1 MEEKIN
7 ISIEIA
13 RKLHR
18 EGKQMQLHNSGK
30 FDNGVLKAAVFGA
43 NDGIVT
49 TFAVVAGVAGA
60 QLSPAIIL
68 VMGLANMFA
77 DGLSMGLGDYL
88 GERSEARH
96 RARQYEIEKWE
107 IEHIPE
113 EELIEL
119 DRYFQKK
126 EINGHDRKQLTS
138 ILRKYPNFWA
148 ELGFIDE
155 MGMTPQVDRQVWLSG
170 VVTFFAFLAAGFLPL
185 VPYVLFYLGAPL
197 AQEQQFTYSM
207 IATILALFFVGS
219 LRTYITKG
227 AWWKNGLEML
237 GIGTIAAA
245 AAYILGAL
253 IASAV

>member
-1 MEEKIN
+1 MAEKITL
-7 ISIEIA
+7 SVETA

-18 EGKQMQLHNSGK
+18 EGKQMQLHSAGK

-60 QLSPAIIL
+60 QLSPAIVL

-107 IEHIPE
+107 IAYIPE

-126 EINGHDRKQLTS
+126 EINEGDRKQLTN
-138 ILRKYPNFWA
+138 ILRKYPKFWA

-155 MGMTPQVDRQVWLSG
+155 MGMTPQIDRQLWLSG
-170 VVTFFAFLAAGFLPL
+170 AVTFFAFLGAGFLPL
-185 VPYVLFYLGAPL
+185 TPYVLFYLGAPL
-197 AQEQQFTYSM
+197 APEHQFTYSM
-207 IATILALFFVGS
+207 IATTLALFCVGS

-245 AAYILGAL
+245 TAYVLGAL
-253 IASAV
+253 IANVV

>member
-1 MEEKIN
+1 MVEKITL
-7 ISIEIA
+7 SVETA
-13 RKLHR
+13 RQLHH
-18 EGKQMQLHNSGK
+18 EGRQMQLHSAGK

-43 NDGIVT
+43 NDWIVT

-60 QLSPAIIL
+60 QLPPVIIL

-88 GERSEARH
+88 GERSEAQH

-107 IEHIPE
+107 VEHIPE
-113 EELIEL
+113 EELVEL
-119 DRYFQKK
+119 DDYFQKK
-126 EINGHDRKQLTS
+126 EINIADRKQLS
-138 ILRKYPNFWA
+138 NILRKYPKFWA

-155 MGMTPQVDRQVWLSG
+155 MGVTLQVDRQIWLSG

-185 VPYVLFYLGAPL
+185 IPYVLFYLGVPL
-197 AQEQQFTYSM
+197 AQEHQFNYSI
-207 IATILALFFVGS
+207 IATASALFFVGS

-237 GIGTIAAA
+237 AIGTIAAA
-245 AAYILGAL
+245 TAYVLGAL
-253 IASAV
+253 ISTVV